1 MVDKY
6 RGTWEK
12 EKSLATIDQV
22 DKKSVQSFWR
32 HAISIGRIPKGKYS
46 SSLVLKKFGLVDSDN
61 LTNAGEI
68 LFGNTRPVTLKM
80 GIFAT
85 DEKLN
90 ILDMQM
96 IEDNIYNLVGIAE
109 EYIFKNMRWRAH
121 ISKGEREEIPEIPL
135 AVIREVLANSFAHAM
150 YNGRTNHEICIYPN
164 KITIYS
170 PGEYASKY
178 TPEEYIEGNA
188 ESEIRNYTISKIL
201 YLNGTIE
208 QFGSGFKR
216 IYHLCKS
223 AGIEC
228 SYENAKNGFRFTIHR
243 PVINSSDI
251 IVANSDTKSVTSNSG
266 NVTSNT
272 KNVTSNSGNVTT
284 SLENVTYEPKNV
296 TYQDENVTYEPKNV
310 TSNVTS
316 NTENVTSYDNLSKN
330 EMEVLMIL
338 MEQERLSREE
348 IAERMLKTV
357 RTVQR
362 SLNSLREKGYIQR
375 IGAKRFYTW
384 EVVKNVR
391 NNK

>member
-12 EKSLATIDQV
+12 EKSLATTNQV

-135 AVIREVLANSFAHAM
+135 AVIREVFANSFAHAM

-216 IYHLCKS
+216 IYNLCKR

-251 IVANSDTKSVTSNSG
+251 IVAGSDTK
-266 NVTSNT
+266 
-272 KNVTSNSGNVTT
+272 NVTT
-284 SLENVTYEPKNV
+284 SLENVTTNSKNVTTNLENV